1 MHFGETSW
9 RSPRRQT
16 SFWLDWMPLAFDAL
30 SVLLALALTTILWTV
45 PIDRESVYTGALGLA
60 LICYTLAGFT
70 FAAISGVLTL
80 ANMSVRVTSDAM
92 RRIVR
97 NGWLVSTA
105 AYLAMLVIAATFIQV
120 RLD

>member
-1 MHFGETSW
+1 MHLCETSW
-9 RSPRRQT
+9 RSPRKPR
-16 SFWLDWMPLAFDAL
+16 SFWLDWLPLAFDAL
-30 SVLLALALTTILWTV
+30 SVLLTLALTTILWTV
-45 PIDRESVYTGALGLA
+45 RIDRESVYTGVLGLA
-60 LICYTLAGFT
+60 LICYTSAGFT

-80 ANMSVRVTSDAM
+80 ANMSVRVKSDAM

-105 AYLAMLVIAATFIQV
+105 AYLAMLVFAATFIQV